1 MHKHTNYILEHRRH
15 NASGEGHIPRI
26 RRGGA
31 PSSQQGAFNQMGQVR
46 EEGEE
51 QSNLQLHEALR
62 SQSVSDL
69 QLELKSERHG
79 NVNTEAAWI
88 TEEDKEVNGQASSQ
102 ISAARAFS
110 NQGRA

>member
-1 MHKHTNYILEHRRH
+1 
-15 NASGEGHIPRI
+15 
-26 RRGGA
+26 
-31 PSSQQGAFNQMGQVR
+31 MGQVR

-69 QLELKSERHG
+69 QLEHG

-88 TEEDKEVNGQASSQ
+88 TE
-102 ISAARAFS
+102 R
-110 NQGRA
+110 R

>member
-1 MHKHTNYILEHRRH
+1 
-15 NASGEGHIPRI
+15 
-26 RRGGA
+26 
-31 PSSQQGAFNQMGQVR
+31 MGQVR

-88 TEEDKEVNGQASSQ
+88 KKIKKSMDKQVHRSQ
-102 ISAARAFS
+102 PHALSATRGGLSA
-110 NQGRA
+110 